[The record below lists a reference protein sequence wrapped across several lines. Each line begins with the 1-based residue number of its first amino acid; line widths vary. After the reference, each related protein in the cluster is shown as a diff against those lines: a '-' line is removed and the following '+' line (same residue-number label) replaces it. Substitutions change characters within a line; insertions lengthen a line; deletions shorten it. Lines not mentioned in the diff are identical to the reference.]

1 MNLAPPNT
9 ISVVIPALN
18 EQETIRG
25 VISMARRCP
34 SVDEVLVVNNGS
46 TDDTAGVAAAA
57 GARVVD
63 EDRPGQGRAL
73 NTGYRAARNDWII
86 KLDAD
91 LTTLSPS
98 LVQRLQSGVG
108 PDVGLVK
115 GLWHDAIDNM
125 PMTRLMVRPAI
136 AIMFPRLSHIRA
148 VNSGI
153 FLFNRSCIATGE
165 LTSGYGADLDVMLRM
180 NSAGWKTAEVDIGEI
195 SHHPRDL
202 QHYNKMAETLLRF
215 LIERHEQ
222 AAQDSIVVVA
232 DSAEDIVTCCLGTV
246 IRKLRCGGRVAAYFR
261 QCTGYGA
268 ELLQDA
274 LDPFPTFSLLP
285 LSRANRFNVL
295 PGSRKT
301 TIITSHFHHVAD
313 SGNPLVRAALLI
325 QEGYRQRNENAT
337 LLMMPVRKNGRVATE
352 FRPDVRV
359 DVGPELEMVKLTQNA
374 LCTESRYAAERVTG
388 NRDVRRAWRGQF
400 NPETVEAFQAYD
412 HQDISPPLVTL

>member
-1 MNLAPPNT
+1 MTQPDA

-18 EQETIRG
+18 EQETIQS
-25 VISMARRCP
+25 VIETARHYP
-34 SVDEVLVVNNGS
+34 WVDEVLVVNNGS
-46 TDDTAGVAAAA
+46 TDDTARVAAAA
-57 GARVVD
+57 GAHVVD
-63 EDRPGQGRAL
+63 ENRPGQGRAL
-73 NTGYRAARNDWII
+73 NTGYQAAKNDWII

-98 LVQRLQSGVG
+98 LVERLRSGVR

-136 AIMFPRLSHIRA
+136 AIMFPRLSHISA

-153 FLFNRSCIATGE
+153 FLFNRSCIAVGE

-180 NSAGWKTAEVDIGEI
+180 NSAGWNTVEVGIGEI
-195 SHHPRDL
+195 SHHPRNL

-222 AAQDSIVVVA
+222 AAQDSIVVVT
-232 DSAEDIVTCCLGTV
+232 DSAEDIVTFCLGAV
-246 IRKLRCGGRVAAYFR
+246 IKKLKSGGRVTAYL
-261 QCTGYGA
+261 QQYTGYGA
-268 ELLQDA
+268 ELLQATLDA
-274 LDPFPTFSLLP
+274 FPTFSMLP
-285 LSRANRFNVL
+285 LSRVNRFNLL

-313 SGNPLVRAALLI
+313 SDNPLVRAALQI
-325 QEGYRQRNENAT
+325 QRGYGQRNENAT
-337 LLMMPVRKNGRVATE
+337 LLMMPVRQNGQVVQE

-359 DVGPELEMVKLTQNA
+359 DVSRELEMIRLTQDA
-374 LCTESRYAAERVTG
+374 LCMESNYAAERITG
-388 NRDVRRAWRGQF
+388 NLDPHRAWRGQF
-400 NPETVEAFQAYD
+400 NPEAVEAFQAYD
-412 HQDISPPLVTL
+412 HKDISPPLITL